1 MSQITQLLKQ
11 HRRNLH
17 TYPETAWTEFQTTW
31 YIYQQLMTLP
41 FKLRLGKE
49 ILNEAFVLNRDEE
62 EVKSSTKRALNNGV
76 PKEFIHILDEFTGV
90 MATFETHKSGPT
102 FVLRFDIDALPIQ
115 ETEDAQHLPNLL
127 GFRSRHDNCMHACGH
142 DFHTAIGLVLA
153 RWISEQRAKLRG
165 KIILL
170 FQPAEEGSRG
180 ARAVSASG
188 LLDEADYFAAAH
200 VGMMARTGE
209 VVIDPYG
216 FLCGTKFNVDFKG
229 RAAHCASEP
238 EAGKNALAAACS
250 AFMLLQ
256 GISRSSKGA
265 SRINV
270 GKLSGGR
277 GRNIIPDQAYMEIDL
292 RGETTE
298 VNDYLVKRTQE
309 ILKGTAQS
317 LDVQLSIED
326 LGTVYDIK
334 NDPELVEYLKEV
346 ASQCPL
352 VKAATTHSHIHV
364 KVIPGAPPDLVE
376 RIGFLADRVSV
387 NLELPTSESLRL
399 LAPHKTRKRILTPM
413 RQVQDTRA
421 QNQHELVQYRSAPRF
436 VPAGQSTQ
444 MIIGATLE
452 NDLQIISVSLSEV
465 CIKEGLLFG
474 VCPGQ

>member
-17 TYPETAWTEFQTTW
+17 AYPETAWTEFQTTW
-31 YIYQQLMTLP
+31 YIYQQLMGLP

-49 ILNEAFVLNRDEE
+49 ILNEAFVLNRNEE
-62 EVKSSTKRALNNGV
+62 EVKISAKRALDNGV

-90 MATFETHKSGPT
+90 LATFETHKSGPT

-298 VNDYLVKRTQE
+298 VNDYLVK
-309 ILKGTAQS
+309 ILGRYMTSRMTRSLLNISKRLQVNVPLLKQS
-317 LDVQLSIED
+317 
-326 LGTVYDIK
+326 
-334 NDPELVEYLKEV
+334 
-346 ASQCPL
+346 
-352 VKAATTHSHIHV
+352 
-364 KVIPGAPPDLVE
+364 
-376 RIGFLADRVSV
+376 R
-387 NLELPTSESLRL
+387 
-399 LAPHKTRKRILTPM
+399 LTPISEALKM
-413 RQVQDTRA
+413 P
-421 QNQHELVQYRSAPRF
+421 RS
-436 VPAGQSTQ
+436 
-444 MIIGATLE
+444 
-452 NDLQIISVSLSEV
+452 
-465 CIKEGLLFG
+465 
-474 VCPGQ
+474 

>member
-31 YIYQQLMTLP
+31 YIYQQLMALP

-102 FVLRFDIDALPIQ
+102 FVLRF
-115 ETEDAQHLPNLL
+115 
-127 GFRSRHDNCMHACGH
+127 
-142 DFHTAIGLVLA
+142 GLVLA

-298 VNDYLVKRTQE
+298 VNDYLVERTQE

-352 VKAATTHSHIHV
+352 VKAVTTHSDFGGSEDASIII
-364 KVIPGAPPDLVE
+364 KRIQQLFGKCIYFVIGADRTAGHHQPDFDADEAALE
-376 RIGFLADRVSV
+376 IGFEMFKGLI
-387 NLELPTSESLRL
+387 
-399 LAPHKTRKRILTPM
+399 RKI
-413 RQVQDTRA
+413 
-421 QNQHELVQYRSAPRF
+421 N
-436 VPAGQSTQ
+436 G
-444 MIIGATLE
+444 
-452 NDLQIISVSLSEV
+452 
-465 CIKEGLLFG
+465 C
-474 VCPGQ
+474 

>member
-326 LGTVYDIK
+326 LGTVYDIN

-352 VKAATTHSHIHV
+352 VKAVTTHSDFGGSEDASIII
-364 KVIPGAPPDLVE
+364 KRIQQLFGKCIYFVIGADRTAGHHQPDFDADEAALE
-376 RIGFLADRVSV
+376 IGFEMFKGLI
-387 NLELPTSESLRL
+387 
-399 LAPHKTRKRILTPM
+399 RKI
-413 RQVQDTRA
+413 
-421 QNQHELVQYRSAPRF
+421 N
-436 VPAGQSTQ
+436 G
-444 MIIGATLE
+444 
-452 NDLQIISVSLSEV
+452 
-465 CIKEGLLFG
+465 C
-474 VCPGQ
+474 

>member
-188 LLDEADYFAAAH
+188 LLDEADY
-200 VGMMARTGE
+200 
-209 VVIDPYG
+209 
-216 FLCGTKFNVDFKG
+216 
-229 RAAHCASEP
+229 
-238 EAGKNALAAACS
+238 
-250 AFMLLQ
+250 LQ
-256 GISRSSKGA
+256 
-265 SRINV
+265 
-270 GKLSGGR
+270 
-277 GRNIIPDQAYMEIDL
+277 P
-292 RGETTE
+292 
-298 VNDYLVKRTQE
+298 
-309 ILKGTAQS
+309 
-317 LDVQLSIED
+317 
-326 LGTVYDIK
+326 
-334 NDPELVEYLKEV
+334 
-346 ASQCPL
+346 
-352 VKAATTHSHIHV
+352 H
-364 KVIPGAPPDLVE
+364 
-376 RIGFLADRVSV
+376 
-387 NLELPTSESLRL
+387 TSE
-399 LAPHKTRKRILTPM
+399 
-413 RQVQDTRA
+413 
-421 QNQHELVQYRSAPRF
+421 
-436 VPAGQSTQ
+436 
-444 MIIGATLE
+444 
-452 NDLQIISVSLSEV
+452 
-465 CIKEGLLFG
+465 
-474 VCPGQ
+474 

>member
-1 MSQITQLLKQ
+1 MKDILKEAELMQ
-11 HRRNLH
+11 EELAAYMRTLH
-17 TYPETAWTEFQTTW
+17 QMPEIGMELPKTTAYIKEKLEEWEVPFQEYLGGNAMVAT
-31 YIYQQLMTLP
+31 IGGGISERCIA
-41 FKLRLGKE
+41 LRT
-49 ILNEAFVLNRDEE
+49 D
-62 EVKSSTKRALNNGV
+62 
-76 PKEFIHILDEFTGV
+76 
-90 MATFETHKSGPT
+90 M
-102 FVLRFDIDALPIQ
+102 DALAIAE
-115 ETEDAQHLPNLL
+115 ETGLSYGSAN
-127 GFRSRHDNCMHACGH
+127 GNMHACGH

-256 GISRSSKGA
+256 GISRNSKGA

-352 VKAATTHSHIHV
+352 VKAVTTHSDFGGSEDASIII
-364 KVIPGAPPDLVE
+364 KRIQQLFGKCIYFVIGADRTAGHHQPDFDADEAALE
-376 RIGFLADRVSV
+376 IGFEMFKGLI
-387 NLELPTSESLRL
+387 
-399 LAPHKTRKRILTPM
+399 RKI
-413 RQVQDTRA
+413 
-421 QNQHELVQYRSAPRF
+421 N
-436 VPAGQSTQ
+436 G
-444 MIIGATLE
+444 
-452 NDLQIISVSLSEV
+452 
-465 CIKEGLLFG
+465 C
-474 VCPGQ
+474 